1 MSLLTPIED
10 ENSRKMLRQIALKTD
25 LQIGPEVN
33 MMYYLTTFNVK
44 DLKFGPGM
52 MSNIAD
58 SLLKKS

>member
-44 DLKFGPGM
+44 DLQFGPGM